1 LSIQAVI
8 PDKLGKAKIEL
19 DERRRTPERHHKAR
33 LLRVLIA
40 EDHTMI
46 REGLKSNLRSYP
58 NIDIVGEAS
67 NGEEAL
73 AKISELQPAV
83 VVMDIVMPRLD
94 GITATRK
101 LKSQYPQIAVVG
113 LSAHS
118 KGDEVDAMIKAGAFE
133 VITKDKAVHDLYE
146 VIQRAAEAI

>member
-1 LSIQAVI
+1 MGRV
-8 PDKLGKAKIEL
+8 
-19 DERRRTPERHHKAR
+19 R
-33 LLRVLIA
+33 LLRVLIV
-40 EDHTMI
+40 EDHAMI

-73 AKISELQPAV
+73 AKISELQPTV

-94 GITATRK
+94 GITASRM
-101 LKSQYPQIAVVG
+101 LKSQYPHIAVVG
-113 LSAHS
+113 LSSHAKS
-118 KGDEVDAMIKAGAFE
+118 YEVNAMIEAGAFE